1 MMKMGTN
8 HVEIQQQ
15 ELKIEGVSF
24 IKPQGLGCKEK
35 CFCSHKQLE
44 IPKSPNNAMEFLCRS
59 WSHSASDFLN
69 IFSSRTW
76 LKGKSLKSFLR
87 SRKEKKKEETRLRTS
102 QLHAALSLTQLAVA
116 IAEISR
122 GKQDFTQ
129 VDKGTSGANGR
140 GMGEVVASAA
150 ALVTTAF
157 AEAAESL
164 GAQKAQVQAA
174 VNSGM
179 AIQTPIDMIA
189 ATATA
194 ATCLRGAAILR
205 SRTMSN
211 SLAST
216 QEMIR
221 MDAQICII
229 MPSGRKECRRVNV
242 YMKQKHLTVIF
253 RKKYFRGAL
262 ASSKEYKVFS
272 ILETGEHQEYS
283 FLSLKTNNG
292 VIKLLFEDKMQA
304 RIWMSTIFNLF
315 EIHSPYWL
323 ERNKDYHLHSSNTV
337 V

>member
-1 MMKMGTN
+1 MEFN
-8 HVEIQQQ
+8 HV
-15 ELKIEGVSF
+15 K
-24 IKPQGLGCKEK
+24 
-35 CFCSHKQLE
+35 
-44 IPKSPNNAMEFLCRS
+44 
-59 WSHSASDFLN
+59 
-69 IFSSRTW
+69 TW

-102 QLHAALSLTQLAVA
+102 QLHAALSLTQLAAA

-194 ATCLRGAAILR
+194 ATCTLLHI
-205 SRTMSN
+205 SIFT
-211 SLAST
+211 SL
-216 QEMIR
+216 
-221 MDAQICII
+221 
-229 MPSGRKECRRVNV
+229 
-242 YMKQKHLTVIF
+242 LTG
-253 RKKYFRGAL
+253 KK
-262 ASSKEYKVFS
+262 
-272 ILETGEHQEYS
+272 
-283 FLSLKTNNG
+283 
-292 VIKLLFEDKMQA
+292 IK
-304 RIWMSTIFNLF
+304 
-315 EIHSPYWL
+315 
-323 ERNKDYHLHSSNTV
+323 NKKG
-337 V
+337 